1 MDKLSFK
8 AVVSSLLLLTILFLA
23 ASGAALYFGKTGVV
37 LGFARSGIRS
47 AHTWAAVSMCVLVL
61 AHLILNRRLY
71 FKELKSLFRGSRK

>member
-1 MDKLSFK
+1 MERLSFK

-37 LGFARSGIRS
+37 LGFARSDIRC
-47 AHTWAAVSMCVLVL
+47 AHTYAAVSMCVLVL

-71 FKELKSLFRGSRK
+71 FKELKSLFRGRQK